1 MTDKMRESNSVNNVS
16 GGGGRGMP
24 RPSQGDGKLC
34 YTIPEAAE
42 LMGVSRNHGYE
53 LARRGELPIVQL
65 GKLKFVP
72 KAKLHDLFGITIP
85 EEGL

>member
-1 MTDKMRESNSVNNVS
+1 VSNGS

-24 RPSQGDGKLC
+24 RLNQGKAKLC

-42 LMGVSRNHGYE
+42 LIGVSRNHGYE
-53 LARRGELPIVQL
+53 LARRGELPIVKM

-72 KAKLHDLFGITIP
+72 KAKLHKMFGFY
-85 EEGL
+85 EESEES

>member
-1 MTDKMRESNSVNNVS
+1 MKDKISESKSVSNAS

-24 RPSQGDGKLC
+24 RPTQGNGKLC

-42 LMGVSRNHGYE
+42 LIGISRNHGYE
-53 LARRGELPIVQL
+53 LARRGELPVVKI

-72 KAKLHDLFGITIP
+72 KARLHKMFGLD
-85 EEGL
+85 EEKEE

>member
-1 MTDKMRESNSVNNVS
+1 MNNAS

-24 RPSQGDGKLC
+24 RPNQGDGKLC

-42 LMGVSRNHGYE
+42 LIGVSRNHGYE
-53 LARRGELPIVQL
+53 LARRGELPIVKM

-72 KAKLHDLFGITIP
+72 KAKLHKMFGLNAESEVVDNERTH
-85 EEGL
+85 L